1 MFSLGQAIRE
11 LRQKMGL
18 SQKELASGICNQ
30 AQISNIEKNNYTPS
44 AMLLN
49 QISTKL
55 GVDMNYFFEM
65 QESYKIEYI
74 SNSKKYIRQL
84 VRNRDYENLYF
95 TILSEKKHPYY
106 QEKENLQFILWHE
119 AICIHYVKNNSKLA
133 FEMLDEALHITN
145 NKRYYT
151 EQEMEILNSIAVI
164 KRETGFFEESEQL
177 FRKAL
182 KKLCEIPKITNH
194 LIELKLLFGLAQLLT
209 DIENYEESLHYCEK
223 GIKICNQAEILSI
236 LGEFLY
242 QRGVNLA
249 RLGNCEEARKSFE
262 QSIHIFEIQ
271 NNTFLLESVKENQA
285 ALLGEKIKNGSAQE
299 FLRE

>member
-95 TILSEKKHPYY
+95 TILSEK
-106 QEKENLQFILWHE
+106 N
-119 AICIHYVKNNSKLA
+119 IH
-133 FEMLDEALHITN
+133 T
-145 NKRYYT
+145 
-151 EQEMEILNSIAVI
+151 I
-164 KRETGFFEESEQL
+164 KRKKIYNL
-177 FRKAL
+177 FCGMKPFAF
-182 KKLCEIPKITNH
+182 IM
-194 LIELKLLFGLAQLLT
+194 
-209 DIENYEESLHYCEK
+209 
-223 GIKICNQAEILSI
+223 
-236 LGEFLY
+236 
-242 QRGVNLA
+242 
-249 RLGNCEEARKSFE
+249 
-262 QSIHIFEIQ
+262 
-271 NNTFLLESVKENQA
+271 
-285 ALLGEKIKNGSAQE
+285 
-299 FLRE
+299 